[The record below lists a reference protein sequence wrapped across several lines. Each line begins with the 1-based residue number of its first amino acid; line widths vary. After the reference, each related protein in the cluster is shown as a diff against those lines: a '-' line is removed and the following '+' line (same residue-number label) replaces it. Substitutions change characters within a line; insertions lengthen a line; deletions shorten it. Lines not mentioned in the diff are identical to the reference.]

1 MWYRVGGWVRD
12 LASVGGG
19 FRLIGNYARI
29 EICLLIPMYTAK
41 VASCWF
47 FI

>member
-1 MWYRVGGWVRD
+1 VN
-12 LASVGGG
+12 LQ
-19 FRLIGNYARI
+19 
-29 EICLLIPMYTAK
+29 LLINNTAK

>member
-1 MWYRVGGWVRD
+1 MHSETVE
-12 LASVGGG
+12 
-19 FRLIGNYARI
+19 N
-29 EICLLIPMYTAK
+29 TAK

>member
-1 MWYRVGGWVRD
+1 
-12 LASVGGG
+12 LQ
-19 FRLIGNYARI
+19 
-29 EICLLIPMYTAK
+29 LLINNTTK